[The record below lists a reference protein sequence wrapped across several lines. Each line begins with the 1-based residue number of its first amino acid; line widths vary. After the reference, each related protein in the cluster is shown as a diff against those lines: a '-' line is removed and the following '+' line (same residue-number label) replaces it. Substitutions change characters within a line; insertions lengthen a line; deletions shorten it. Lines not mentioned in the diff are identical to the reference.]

1 MKRTFVFAVLLI
13 AAGMALATVELTS
26 ARLYK
31 KQGEWLKSLQN
42 YDEELR
48 KRPESLDAYFERGE
62 LLKDIAADPAKADL
76 VQQIAGDNPN
86 PQLELYDRML
96 TDFREAQTARS
107 AKDEGTAKKL
117 KKKIEVIL
125 QDLWARF
132 YFQAVQNDSSY
143 TRATAVGAETPD
155 PRTFLQAALENLDMA
170 IRMVPAK
177 WNAYGLKAQIC
188 AKLDDRHSAA
198 ENWRLAMEKIEAS
211 GAAKDDPQAYRQAI
225 EVIRANL
232 LEQYYAMDR
241 YDDAIRLADDIL
253 RVEPENADAVQFRAF
268 SLARKASDTTLTVE
282 QRSTMKNQAIAA
294 LRLARVA
301 RPDEPVILYY
311 IGQFHLQLADTA
323 QAVQAFQ
330 DYLKIDDADREVRFA
345 LGVIYLEGGT
355 FIDTPKAR
363 DEFAHLVAADSTDRA
378 SWINYGI
385 SLIRLGDN
393 VKGKQAIE
401 KGKACAASRERIA
414 P

>member
-1 MKRTFVFAVLLI
+1 MKRTWVVAVLLI

-62 LLKDIAADPAKADL
+62 LLKEIAADPARAGLAK
-76 VQQIAGDNPN
+76 QIAGDKPN

-96 TDFREAQTARS
+96 ADFREAQTART
-107 AKDEGTAKKL
+107 AKDENTAKKL

-125 QDLWARF
+125 QDLWAHF
-132 YFQAVQNDSSY
+132 YSQAVQNDSSY
-143 TRATAVGAETPD
+143 ARAVAASLETPD
-155 PRTFLQAALENLDMA
+155 PRTFLQTAIENLDMA
-170 IRMVPAK
+170 IRMVPGK

-188 AKLDDRHSAA
+188 GKLDDRRASA
-198 ENWRLAMEKIEAS
+198 ENWRLALEKIEAS
-211 GAAKDDPQAYRQAI
+211 DMAKDDPQAYRQAI

-232 LEQYYAMDR
+232 LEEYYSMDQ
-241 YDDAIRLADDIL
+241 YDDAMRLADEIL
-253 RVEPENADAVQFRAF
+253 RVEPENADAVQFKAF
-268 SLARKASDTTLTVE
+268 SLARKASDTTLTDE
-282 QRSTMKNQAIAA
+282 QRKAMKTQAITA
-294 LRLARVA
+294 LQSARTS

-311 IGQFHLQLADTA
+311 IGQFHLQLGDTA
-323 QAVQAFQ
+323 QSVQAFQ
-330 DYLKIDDADREVRFA
+330 DYLKLDDADREVRFA
-345 LGVIYLEGGT
+345 LGVIYLEGGSFANT
-355 FIDTPKAR
+355 VKAR
-363 DEFAHLVAADSTDRA
+363 DEFAHLVAIDSTDVA

-385 SLIRLGDN
+385 ALIRLGDN

-401 KGKACAASRERIA
+401 KGKSLRHE
-414 P
+414 